1 MLKQTV
7 KMAKSAS
14 KKIESANQSSQHL
27 INNVSIE
34 ILAVSNKQFY
44 QKKFSLG
51 IDFGF
56 YSTHFGRCLIG
67 ITSGRICWT
76 SFVDEPDEF
85 AIRALQSEWPG
96 ANLSLKPSIAREIA
110 KSFIP
115 VHQGHKKRRLP
126 LIVHGTGFQIEVW
139 NALLSISP
147 GQRVTYKAIAKELGR
162 PNASRAVGNAI
173 GRNPISYFIPCHRVI
188 RNSGAIG
195 GYRWSAERKHS
206 ILAWES
212 DNLN

>member
-1 MLKQTV
+1 M
-7 KMAKSAS
+7 
-14 KKIESANQSSQHL
+14 IESANQSSQYSV
-27 INNVSIE
+27 NNVCID
-34 ILAVSNKQFY
+34 ILAVSNKQLY
-44 QKKFSLG
+44 QQKMPLR

-76 SFVDEPDEF
+76 SFVDEPDEY
-85 AIRALQSEWPG
+85 AIRALQSEWPE
-96 ANLSLKPSIAREIA
+96 ANLSLEPSIAREIV

-115 VHQGHKKRRLP
+115 VHQGHKKRRLS
-126 LIVHGTGFQIEVW
+126 LLAHGTDFQIEVW
-139 NALLSISP
+139 NSLLSISP
-147 GQRVTYKAIAKELGR
+147 GQRVTYGTIARELGR
-162 PNASRAVGNAI
+162 PNSSRAVGNAI

-195 GYRWSAERKHS
+195 GYRWSAERKQS

-212 DNLN
+212 SAHLVSITRASRLSTTT